1 MPERIKRAY
10 SRKKVST
17 VDSTDWMDAID
28 SVDLASDPLF
38 GPAAIV
44 LLLGAFT
51 IWVWNTDFQDND

>member
-1 MPERIKRAY
+1 MNSE
-10 SRKKVST
+10 
-17 VDSTDWMDAID
+17 DWMDAID

-38 GPAAIV
+38 GVAAIV